1 MLSSLR
7 KKITVNFIIVAFMCI
22 FLLSGI
28 SIYEIK
34 NSVLSQ
40 MKDDGIAMATIT
52 TNDIGKTGISD
63 VGTIQ
68 ELLGS
73 IKSTSG
79 KYVDYIYVTDKNLKI
94 IAHNDILNSGKKI
107 TDSRFKNV
115 IEKSQNV
122 AFVDKSKDGQD
133 IYSVSVPVL
142 DGSTVS
148 GMLTIGLSLKN
159 MNALIKN
166 TMIFEIVASLILLII
181 CIPFGLI
188 KSGQIANPLN
198 KIMKKLEEVSKGNF
212 NTEFQVKGNDE
223 IGKLS
228 SVLNDTM
235 SATRDIIKNIKDA
248 SKNIDQVSSG
258 LLANQQA
265 TATSSMEVAESLSK
279 VTEEVMEQT
288 ENVDEVHNMIKDLS
302 SNLDLVGTKLT
313 NVAESSFKIK
323 DTADN
328 GSLKL
333 EELILS
339 IDDIRKSFVSVSEK
353 IENLALN
360 VGKINEITG
369 AINSVATQTN
379 LLALNAAIEAARAG
393 ESGKG
398 FSVVAEEIRKL
409 AEEVIT
415 SSKGI
420 SALVSKVTEATKDVS
435 STSKGVEDKMENQV
449 NSVNAT
455 VASFKNILDEVNVSL
470 PYVDEA
476 NMVVNDSLDNKD
488 KISDKISH
496 VANVSQ
502 KVSAFAQQ
510 ISASVEEQVATSES
524 LSTAVEELS
533 QMSGNLAKSVEKYI
547 V

>member
-52 TNDIGKTGISD
+52 TNDISKTGISD